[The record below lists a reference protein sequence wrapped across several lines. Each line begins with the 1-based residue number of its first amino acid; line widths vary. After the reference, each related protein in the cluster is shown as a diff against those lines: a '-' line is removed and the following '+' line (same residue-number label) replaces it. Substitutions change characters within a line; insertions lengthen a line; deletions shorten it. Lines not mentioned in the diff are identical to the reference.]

1 MRWLWHP
8 TCVTYVLRGYCICVG
23 SWVGPVGVT
32 NDVFDNKPR
41 FAYDKKTRSDER
53 KPELHK
59 RMKTILLKFK
69 YDETHYYY
77 YYYYRHRHRH
87 DKITTLSAFFD
98 VIRLYFAGFTCLF
111 SLYLTLTGRTYKFDD
126 KTFSLLW
133 DLQTYRTANSDSRR
147 IRFYMGCGITA
158 CCLVVSLNALSVSL
172 AYIAVAI
179 VK

>member
-133 DLQTYRTANSDSRR
+133 DLQTYRTAK
-147 IRFYMGCGITA
+147 IRQSPNTFLHGLWDYS
-158 CCLVVSLNALSVSL
+158 VLSNR
-172 AYIAVAI
+172 
-179 VK
+179 